1 MQTANNFA
9 TKKEG
14 QDSRRKAE
22 VEIDHDAE
30 QPISSLHSRRLI
42 AGLFAISV
50 FTLKKTSLFLS
61 KS

>member
-14 QDSRRKAE
+14 QDRRRKAG
-22 VEIDHDAE
+22 VEIDPKAE
-30 QPISSLHSRRLI
+30 QSISSLHSRRLI
-42 AGLFAISV
+42 TGLFAISV
-50 FTLKKTSLFLS
+50 FTLNKISLFLS